1 MKNFSLYLFALVLCV
16 GLLPVVPRVLP
27 VEGGGDAEVLHLLR
41 TATGE
46 VAEVPLEDYVIGVL
60 TAADYP
66 CDGEALKAVA
76 VCVRSSATYCET
88 HRPTHR
94 DAAACDDPTCCA
106 PFTLERFDDAA
117 VEAAAETR
125 GQTLVYE
132 GETVPAT
139 TFASGGKKTASAN
152 AVYGT
157 DFPCLRGVENTT
169 EADEPPTKT
178 VRVAANDLPKLL
190 GAPDGSTADELFLAK
205 DPSGRVAEVTFGLGG
220 TWRLDGK
227 DAADRLGLPSCF
239 FEAETDGTWVT
250 VRCDGEGDGVGLSRR
265 GAQKLAERGKRY
277 DEILQFY
284 FPGAEIRQQTE

>member
-139 TFASGGKKTASAN
+139 TFASGGKRTASAN

-157 DFPCLRGVENTT
+157 DVPCLRGVENTT

-178 VRVAANDLPKLL
+178 VRCSARR
-190 GAPDGSTADELFLAK
+190 TA
-205 DPSGRVAEVTFGLGG
+205 RRRT
-220 TWRLDGK
+220 
-227 DAADRLGLPSCF
+227 SCS
-239 FEAETDGTWVT
+239 
-250 VRCDGEGDGVGLSRR
+250 SRR
-265 GAQKLAERGKRY
+265 TRPGGSRRSRSGWAARGGWTGRTRRTGSDCRPAFSTRKRT
-277 DEILQFY
+277 
-284 FPGAEIRQQTE
+284 GRG

>member
-1 MKNFSLYLFALVLCV
+1 MKNFSLYLFALVVCA

-27 VEGGGDAEVLHLLR
+27 PGGRGGDAEVLHLLR

-46 VAEVPLEDYVIGVL
+46 IAEIPLEDYVIGVL
-60 TAADYP
+60 TAADYA
-66 CDGEALKAVA
+66 CDGEALKATA
-76 VCVRSSATYCET
+76 VCIRSGARYCEE

-106 PFTLERFDDAA
+106 PFTLESFDESA

-125 GQTLVYE
+125 GQTLTYE

-139 TFASGGKKTASAN
+139 TFASGGKKTASAK

-157 DFPCLRGVENTT
+157 DFPCLRGVENTV

-178 VRVAANDLPKLL
+178 VRVAADDLPKLL
-190 GAPDGSTADELFLAK
+190 GAPDGSTADGLFLAK
-205 DPSGRVAEVTFGLGG
+205 EPSGRVAEVTFGLGG
-220 TWRLDGK
+220 TWRLDGA
-227 DAADRLGLPSCF
+227 DAAARLGLPSRF

-250 VRCDGEGDGVGLSRR
+250 VRRRRRRGRAEPSRRAKVGGNGKNVRGNPAILLSRR
-265 GAQKLAERGKRY
+265 RNPAN
-277 DEILQFY
+277 D
-284 FPGAEIRQQTE
+284 

>member
-16 GLLPVVPRVLP
+16 GLLPVVPRVFP
-27 VEGGGDAEVLHLLR
+27 VEDGGDAEVLHLLR

-60 TAADYP
+60 TAAGYP
-66 CDGEALKAVA
+66 CDGEALKATA
-76 VCVRSSATYCET
+76 VCIRSGARYCET

-106 PFTLERFDDAA
+106 PFTLESFDESA

-125 GQTLVYE
+125 GQTLTYE

-139 TFASGGKKTASAN
+139 TFASGGKKTASAK

-157 DFPCLRGVENTT
+157 DFPCLRGVENTV

-178 VRVAANDLPKLL
+178 VRVAADDLPKLL
-190 GAPDGSTADELFLAK
+190 GAPDGSTADGLFLAK
-205 DPSGRVAEVTFGLGG
+205 EPSGRVAEVTFGLGG
-220 TWRLDGK
+220 TWRLDGA
-227 DAADRLGLPSCF
+227 DAAARLGLPSCF

-250 VRCDGEGDGVGLSRR
+250 VRCEGEGDGVGLSRR
-265 GAQKLAERGKRY
+265 GAQKLAETGKTY
-277 DEILQFY
+277 AEILQFY
-284 FPGAEIRQQTE
+284 FPGGEIRQTTE